1 MATRNTYIIA
11 FIVAII
17 VIVAVSAFVQSGMLG
32 TNPYYPP
39 TTSTTTTGS
48 TSSTTTST
56 STSTSTST
64 TSSST
69 STTSQGG
76 GGGAATAVT
85 LVAQNHKFNGTNPTI
100 TVKAGVQVTFTITNK
115 DSVNHTFDILTFYGD
130 STGQIAP
137 GSTKTLTVTLSA
149 GTYTYRC
156 ADHPSQM
163 TGQIVAQ

>member
-39 TTSTTTTGS
+39 TTSTTM
-48 TSSTTTST
+48 TTTST
-56 STSTSTST
+56 STSTSTSSST

-85 LVAQNHKFNGTNPTI
+85 LIAQNLKFNGTNPTI

-137 GSTKTLTVTLSA
+137 GSAKTLTVTLSA

-156 ADHPSQM
+156 ADHPSLM
-163 TGQIVAQ
+163 TGQILAQ